1 MIGNGKSVSRECH
14 LSYVGWNMS
23 LLKLVSSQ
31 NFTCFLIMV
40 MTTMINW
47 SHPLFQMCQIV
58 LLLYWL
64 RISCLKVVK
73 IWQTYGYCLIKCF
86 LFLKRNGKK
95 KTLCKKKKKKRSNN
109 HEAQYFLS
117 PIISRCAY
125 VFNWIYFLW
134 VLGAHVSSM
143 ETKC

>member
-1 MIGNGKSVSRECH
+1 MPSILCRLKHVLTKISIISKFYL
-14 LSYVGWNMS
+14 LSNYGDDHH
-23 LLKLVSSQ
+23 
-31 NFTCFLIMV
+31 
-40 MTTMINW
+40 INW

-95 KTLCKKKKKKRSNN
+95 KTLCKKKKKRSNN